1 MFCSR
6 GKSKTSNPPLPFL
19 EIIQNFFPDIPP
31 FFSFFFLLF
40 LFFSFSTERTISKLF
55 PTRALTRNNLTR
67 IPPRLTEVDAIPP
80 QGLYCRLWCYHDVPI
95 NRPFYP
101 NGICMY
107 FVPLLLF
114 HHFYGSIEFS
124 FSFFF
129 FFSSSQWYSMVT
141 ITIVIILVRTSN
153 KTEIYLPDFYR

>member
-6 GKSKTSNPPLPFL
+6 GKSKTNPPLPFL

-31 FFSFFFLLF
+31 FFSFFSFF
-40 LFFSFSTERTISKLF
+40 FFFFSFSTERTISKLF

-80 QGLYCRLWCYHDVPI
+80 EGLYCRLWCYHDVPI